1 MQAKPAK
8 LDGIILI
15 FIGVTLISSFLFWKG
30 YGFYQK
36 TVLSFNKAPSLSA
49 QAYEGVRPSKI
60 IIDSAK
66 IDIPITQSEIVNGVW
81 EISDSG
87 ASFLKGSS
95 APGFGGNIVIYG
107 HNRRAIFGRLK
118 SVKKDDE
125 VRVLNENGE
134 MFKYKVTEILTVNP
148 DQIEVVS
155 PTNQE
160 VLTIYT
166 CTGFLDS
173 KRLVVKANPLI

>member
-1 MQAKPAK
+1 MQLKSAK
-8 LDGIILI
+8 LQGIILI
-15 FIGVTLISSFLFWKG
+15 FIGITLISSFLFWKG
-30 YGFYQK
+30 YSFYQK
-36 TVLSFNKAPSLSA
+36 TILSFNKTPSLVG
-49 QAYEGVRPSKI
+49 QTYEGVRPSKV

-66 IDIPITQSEIVNGVW
+66 IDIPVTQSEIVSDVW
-81 EISDSG
+81 EIADSG

-107 HNRRAIFGRLK
+107 HNKNAIFGRLK
-118 SVKKDDE
+118 TIKKDDE
-125 VRVLNENGE
+125 ITLLNENGE
-134 MFKYKVTEILTVNP
+134 MFKYKVSEILTVNP

-155 PTNQE
+155 PTNYE